1 MEKLNEKQTN
11 LEVKRIEN
19 SQIATQNEEKAKLDS
34 KNSKKKKKIILW
46 IIIVAILLLGGGGF
60 YLYYSNNLD
69 GFLGVG
75 NVDDKMNVSL
85 ENVTDPATKLKMA
98 RAIDATIEGGLVIE
112 DIKSLKEVFEANKN
126 AFLSSN
132 SNVIEIPTIG
142 VKFAMASADVLSIE
156 LVKEYANIFLQTDKS
171 ATILIEGYA
180 CNIGDDN
187 SNMLLSE
194 NRANT
199 VKQILIN
206 SGIPEK
212 NIEVK
217 WYGESKYNELGYKN
231 NEEHRRVNVSIK
243 QK

>member
-1 MEKLNEKQTN
+1 MEKLNENQTN
-11 LEVKRIEN
+11 LEVKRTEN
-19 SQIATQNEEKAKLDS
+19 SQIATQNKEKTKLDS
-34 KNSKKKKKIILW
+34 KKSKKKKKIILW
-46 IIIVAILLLGGGGF
+46 IAIVAILLGGGGF

-75 NVDDKMNVSL
+75 AVDDTMNVSL

-98 RAIDATIEGGLVIE
+98 CAISATTDGGLVIE
-112 DIKSLKEVFEANKN
+112 DIKSFKEAFEANKN
-126 AFLSSN
+126 ALLSSN

-142 VKFAMASADVLSIE
+142 VKFAMASADLSSVE

-180 CNIGDDN
+180 CNIGDEN

-194 NRANT
+194 NRANA

-206 SGIPEK
+206 NGIPEK

-243 QK
+243 

>member
-1 MEKLNEKQTN
+1 MENGKQTN
-11 LEVKRIEN
+11 LEVKRTEN

-46 IIIVAILLLGGGGF
+46 IAIVAILLGGGGF

-75 NVDDKMNVSL
+75 TVDDTMNVSL

-112 DIKSLKEVFEANKN
+112 NIKSLKEVFEANKN

-132 SNVIEIPTIG
+132 SKVIEIPSIG
-142 VKFAMASADVLSIE
+142 VKFAMASADVSSIE

-206 SGIPEK
+206 NGIPEN

-217 WYGESKYNELGYKN
+217 WYGESKYNELGYTN
-231 NEEHRRVNVSIK
+231 NEDHRRVNVSIK
-243 QK
+243 

>member
-1 MEKLNEKQTN
+1 MEKLNENQTN
-11 LEVKRIEN
+11 LESKKTEN
-19 SQIATQNEEKAKLDS
+19 SQIATQNEEQAKKDA
-34 KNSKKKKKIILW
+34 KQAKKRKKIILW
-46 IIIVAILLLGGGGF
+46 IAIVAILLIGGGGF

-75 NVDDKMNVSL
+75 AVDDTMNVSL

-98 RAIDATIEGGLVIE
+98 CAINATVDGGLVIE
-112 DIKSLKEVFEANKN
+112 DIKSLKEAFEANKN
-126 AFLSSN
+126 ALLSSN
-132 SNVIEIPTIG
+132 NNVIEIPTIG
-142 VKFAMASADVLSIE
+142 VKFAMASADLSSVE

-180 CNIGDDN
+180 CNIGDEN

-194 NRANT
+194 NRANA
-199 VKQILIN
+199 VKQILVN
-206 SGIPEK
+206 SGISEK

-217 WYGESKYNELGYKN
+217 WYGEAKYNELGYKT

>member
-1 MEKLNEKQTN
+1 MENGKQTN
-11 LEVKRIEN
+11 LDVKKTEN
-19 SQIATQNEEKAKLDS
+19 SQIATQNEGKAKLNS

-46 IIIVAILLLGGGGF
+46 IAIVAILLGGGGF

-75 NVDDKMNVSL
+75 TVDDTMNVSL
-85 ENVTDPATKLKMA
+85 ENVADSTFLRLSNAS
-98 RAIDATIEGGLVIE
+98 AIATIEGGLVIE

-142 VKFAMASADVLSIE
+142 VKFAMASADVSSIE

-206 SGIPEK
+206 NGIPEK